1 MDPQLCDC
9 GSGLR
14 NVRCCAL
21 DFSTLPPSSA
31 AQPLADFIEKARS
44 AHQQGDAATA
54 ESAVLQILE
63 LTPANPPALRLLY
76 EIRRQTHPRAAEAL
90 LRRLVTIDPND
101 FGLTNELTL
110 LLLNL
115 GKNAEAE
122 IHARNAVRIA
132 PEHAQAHHLMGMVM
146 TATNR
151 PQFGEYHYR
160 RALELA
166 AGRET
171 ILLGNFAWNQK
182 NQGKMEPGRRLY
194 EEALAKEPRNLRIL
208 LGWAQLEEA
217 DRNFDKAS
225 GLLAQAQEIAPHHP
239 SVLLSRAVLHGRT
252 RAYDQALAVLEEI
265 ARQRKDGALT
275 PAEFLEKGR
284 LLDQLGQYDEAF
296 AAYSEGKRLL
306 RQFSGQEYLA
316 DHANQLV
323 GRLKGF
329 FTEGRINITPRS
341 SRNPSVAQPIF
352 ILGFPRS
359 GTTLIEQTLTA
370 HPLISAGDELPFIN
384 EIAGIMPRMLASPF
398 SYPEALT
405 ELWMADQR
413 SGLDNLRD
421 YYLQRAAQSGVVDA
435 SKPWF
440 TDKMPLNET
449 HLGLISLLFPESPL
463 VHVVRHPLDVIVSV
477 FSNIL
482 THGYFCA
489 YSLESAA
496 RHFVLISDLIDHYR
510 SELPLNYLPV
520 RYEDMVDHQELS
532 VREILHFIG
541 VPFDRGCLHFEKNRR
556 YARTASYAQVTEK
569 LYDRSR
575 YRYRHYLRHLEP
587 VIPILEPMI
596 RKLGYTI
603 E

>member
-1 MDPQLCDC
+1 MDLRPCDC

-14 NVRCCAL
+14 AERCCAL
-21 DFSTLPPSSA
+21 DFSKLPPPGA
-31 AQPLADFIEKARS
+31 AQPLAELVGKARV
-44 AHQQGDAATA
+44 AQQQGDIATA
-54 ESAVLQILE
+54 ESVILQVLE
-63 LTPANPPALRLLY
+63 LTPAHPPALRLLY
-76 EIRRQTHPRAAEAL
+76 EIRKQTLPRAAEAL
-90 LRRLVTIDPND
+90 LRRLVAIDPND
-101 FGLTNELTL
+101 FSLTNELTL
-110 LLLNL
+110 LLLNM

-146 TATNR
+146 TASNR

-171 ILLGNFAWNQK
+171 ILLANFAWNQK
-182 NQGKMEPGRRLY
+182 NQGKMETGRRLY
-194 EEALAKEPRNLRIL
+194 EEALAKEPGNLQTL

-217 DRNFDKAS
+217 DRNFARA
-225 GLLAQAQEIAPHHP
+225 GELLGQALEVAPQHP
-239 SVLLSRAVLHGRT
+239 SVLLSRAILHGRT
-252 RAYDQALAVLEEI
+252 RSYDQALAVLDDI
-265 ARQRKDGALT
+265 AHQRKDGALT
-275 PAEFLEKGR
+275 PGELLEKGR

-296 AAYSEGKRLL
+296 AAYLEGKRLL
-306 RQFSGQEYLA
+306 RQYSGQEYLA

-329 FTEGRINITPRS
+329 FTKGRINITPRS
-341 SRNPSVAQPIF
+341 SRNPSGPQPIF

-384 EIAGIMPRMLASPF
+384 EIAGIMPRMLASPLA
-398 SYPEALT
+398 YPEALT
-405 ELWMADQR
+405 ELWMADQC

-421 YYLQRAAQSGVVDA
+421 YYLQRAAQFGVVDP

-482 THGYFCA
+482 THGFFCA
-489 YSLESAA
+489 YALESAA
-496 RHFVLISDLIDHYR
+496 RHFVLISELIDHYR
-510 SELPLNYLPV
+510 AELPLNYLPI
-520 RYEDMVDHQELS
+520 RYEHVVDHQEIS
-532 VREILHFIG
+532 VREVLDFVG
-541 VPFDRGCLHFEKNRR
+541 VPFDEGCLHFEKNRR

-587 VIPILEPMI
+587 IIPILEPI
-596 RKLGYTI
+596 IYKLGYSI